1 MRSAPPP
8 NKKRKI
14 KTVHE
19 EKIDFDPAAREEY
32 LTGFHKR
39 KLARRKFA
47 EDENAKKEKEEKL
60 RFRKE
65 VRAKHTSHL
74 ITPFHSTALREESW
88 LRKRAEPTCRG
99 NGPAQTGQ
107 LFEQIANSNPPPQ
120 LRQQR
125 KVDLEKHVSETNR
138 LMRLANGDIP
148 SESESEPDSDSEDP
162 LTGDSVFTGFDDP
175 INESAEYIDE
185 DKYTTVTVETVN
197 INRVGFSRPGEEEAE
212 LRKEAALR
220 EEKEKEEKKKRVWTK
235 ERPKTDRPKKKK
247 VKFRYETKAE
257 RKVERMKQGMKKKK
271 LAEKRS
277 KAKEESEKR

>member
-1 MRSAPPP
+1 MHRMHHSDLPRCVRKAGYGREQNLHAAATDLHKQDSYS
-8 NKKRKI
+8 NK
-14 KTVHE
+14 
-19 EKIDFDPAAREEY
+19 
-32 LTGFHKR
+32 L
-39 KLARRKFA
+39 
-47 EDENAKKEKEEKL
+47 
-60 RFRKE
+60 
-65 VRAKHTSHL
+65 L
-74 ITPFHSTALREESW
+74 IR
-88 LRKRAEPTCRG
+88 
-99 NGPAQTGQ
+99 
-107 LFEQIANSNPPPQ
+107 IPPPQ

-162 LTGDSVFTGFDDP
+162 LTGDAVFTGFDDP

>member
-1 MRSAPPP
+1 MRNAPPP

-19 EKIDFDPAAREEY
+19 EKIDFDLAAREEY

-39 KLARRKFA
+39 KLARRKHA
-47 EDENAKKEKEEKL
+47 EDEAAKKEKEEKL
-60 RFRKE
+60 RFR
-65 VRAKHTSHL
+65 
-74 ITPFHSTALREESW
+74 RE
-88 LRKRAEPTCRG
+88 
-99 NGPAQTGQ
+99 
-107 LFEQIANSNPPPQ
+107 

-138 LMRLANGDIP
+138 LMRLANGDIA
-148 SESESEPDSDSEDP
+148 SESSDPDSDEEDP
-162 LTGDSVFTGFDDP
+162 ATGEAVFTGFEDP
-175 INESAEYIDE
+175 INQEDEYVDE
-185 DKYTTVTVETVN
+185 DKYTTVTVETVG
-197 INRVGFSRPGEEEAE
+197 INRGGFSRPGEEAEE
-212 LRKEAALR
+212 LRKEAAAR
-220 EEKEKEEKKKRVWTK
+220 EEREKEEKKKRVWTK

-277 KAKEESEKR
+277 KAREEK

>member
-65 VRAKHTSHL
+65 
-74 ITPFHSTALREESW
+74 
-88 LRKRAEPTCRG
+88 
-99 NGPAQTGQ
+99 
-107 LFEQIANSNPPPQ
+107 

-162 LTGDSVFTGFDDP
+162 LTGDAVFTGFDDP